1 MRSTRIRAAFTLVEL
16 LVVIAIIGVL
26 VALLLPAVQAAR
38 EASRRSSCQNKIRQ
52 LAIAVHNYESAHK
65 EFPTAESVPPG
76 MANPTGNDG
85 ISFYIQILPYIEGST
100 TYQRFNQKVQPRKQL
115 ATVFGQPEPTMQCPS
130 DEPVKVTY
138 ALGFDPT
145 GANGDTAQD
154 YKGNYGLNWGNSRLN
169 ATLDVWDFTAGAN
182 RPGGPGPFEMPRESN
197 PGVANSPI
205 VSRPIAIREIT
216 DGTSQTLLFL
226 EMLQAPTGGPP
237 NSEIDRR
244 ARLWIPVSGTVQIST
259 LLVPNSKPC
268 GGSGGP
274 EGGLIV
280 DPKTGCGPDLAACID
295 RPELGLPCVDEL
307 TAARFTLASRSRH
320 PGSVSVAMCDSSVKN
335 VSDNVDLK
343 TWRAIATRAGDDIPG
358 EL

>member
-1 MRSTRIRAAFTLVEL
+1 MQSKTTTKAFTLVEL

-76 MANPTGNDG
+76 IANPGGNDG
-85 ISFYIQILPYIEGST
+85 ISFYIQILPYIEAST
-100 TYQRFNQKVQPRKQL
+100 TYQRFNPKVQPRKQL

-130 DEPVKVTY
+130 DEPVKVPY

-145 GANGDTAQD
+145 GASGDTAQD
-154 YKGNYGLNWGNSRLN
+154 YKGNYGLNWGNSRL
-169 ATLDVWDFTAGAN
+169 AQDQPVWDFTTSANTYGA
-182 RPGGPGPFEMPRESN
+182 PGPFEMPVTAAG
-197 PGVANSPI
+197 GVQ
-205 VSRPIAIREIT
+205 VSRPIAMREIT

-226 EMLQAPTGGPP
+226 EMLQAPTAGPP
-237 NSEIDRR
+237 DSEIDRR

-259 LLVPNSKPC
+259 LLSPNSQKCAGTNQP
-268 GGSGGP
+268 
-274 EGGLIV
+274 
-280 DPKTGCGPDLAACID
+280 DPRVGCGPDFAACID
-295 RPELGLPCVDEL
+295 RPEMGLPC
-307 TAARFTLASRSRH
+307 TRNNNANQFTLASRSHH
-320 PGSVSVAMCDSSVKN
+320 PGGVAVAMCDASVKF
-335 VSDNVDLK
+335 VVDGVDMR
-343 TWRAIATRAGDDIPG
+343 TWRAVATRAGDELAG